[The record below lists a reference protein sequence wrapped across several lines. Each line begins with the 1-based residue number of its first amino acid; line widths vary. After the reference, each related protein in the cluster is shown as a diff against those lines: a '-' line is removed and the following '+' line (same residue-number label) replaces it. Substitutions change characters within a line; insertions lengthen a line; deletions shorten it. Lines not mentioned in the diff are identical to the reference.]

1 MLNDGQR
8 SSIENFFHQHP
19 QALLWS
25 GDAAEFVATPTPL
38 TQSLIITALN
48 DNTVWQKAAQHIE
61 CPIHTERHRDHF
73 FVLLH
78 HTYVDLT
85 SEAKLFFSGNVSW
98 QVSDVYTKPQMKQ
111 SVFTSVL
118 HPSYLLWQA
127 KVIQPTFTSSV
138 LNRLEQQAAKLFQSQ
153 SSKDDESIT
162 SIHVQLKEA
171 LSIILAVG
179 LLDGLW
185 EQYVKQTLK
194 NKYARDWEQVEQYHS
209 DQVAKADQY
218 LQSIAQIGAIGID
231 SKKLSAYLA
240 VFGNRAFDD
249 YELSSQRF
257 HEIPDKV
264 MMMAK
269 TAEVTHSSS
278 AEAIPPNVMSL
289 SDVKLIDTASRV
301 KAVRGTLRLQ
311 ILQIVNQLRQRI
323 VQTARQHHISEDQIF
338 FYYLH
343 ELEQLPQKLDE
354 KVIQERQHTYHQDCN
369 TWLPPLLMAK
379 TIQHSVFEPEAVKT
393 SESMFVLAVSS
404 GVVKGKVVIVTSE
417 SQIVDEHQ
425 IVLVLPN
432 SSAMYSHLYPKAAAI
447 IFRQGGVMSHG
458 AIVARE
464 YHIPAVS
471 LSGKPYEFTN
481 GEIVMVDGVVGK
493 VSRA

>member
-61 CPIHTERHRDHF
+61 CPIHTAQHTDHF

-85 SEAKLFFSGNVSW
+85 GEAKLFFSGNVSW

-179 LLDGLW
+179 LLDGFW
-185 EQYVKQTLK
+185 EQYVAEALK
-194 NKYARDWEQVEQYHS
+194 KKYARDWEEVERYHT

-218 LQSIAQIGAIGID
+218 LQSIAKIGVIGVD
-231 SKKLSAYLA
+231 LKKLRAYLD

-301 KAVRGTLRLQ
+301 KAARGTLRLQ
-311 ILQIVNQLRQRI
+311 ILHIVNQLRQRI
-323 VQTARQHHISEDQIF
+323 LQTARQHHISEDQIF
-338 FYYLH
+338 FYYFP
-343 ELEQLPQKLDE
+343 EFEQLPKKLDE
-354 KVIQERQHTYHQDCN
+354 KIIQERQHNYHQDCS
-369 TWLPPLLMAK
+369 TWLPPLLTLG
-379 TIQHSVFEPEAVKT
+379 TIQQSVFDSKAVKT
-393 SESMFVLAVSS
+393 NDSMDVLAVSA
-404 GVVKGKVVIVTSE
+404 GGAKGKVVIVTSE
-417 SQIVDEHQ
+417 SQTVDEHQ
-425 IVLVLPN
+425 VILVLPN
-432 SSAMYSHLYPKAAAI
+432 SSAMYSHLYPKAVAI

-481 GEIVMVDGVVGK
+481 GEIVMVDGAVGK